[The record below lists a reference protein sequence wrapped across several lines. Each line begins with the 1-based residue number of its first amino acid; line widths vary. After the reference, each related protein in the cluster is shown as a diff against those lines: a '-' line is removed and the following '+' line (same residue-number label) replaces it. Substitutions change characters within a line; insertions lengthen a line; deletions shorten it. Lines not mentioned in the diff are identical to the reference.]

1 MKNFTKNTIAT
12 LALVLLTQTLS
23 AGYSTKSVETLDVAK
38 FSAVWQELNK
48 DDRTNQKHLISYMDN
63 LLDNTLKIAYE
74 ECTPSIDVTKFSSLW
89 QEIKTNNNDAI
100 HLSTALNTVV
110 DEVVCTVS

>member
-23 AGYSTKSVETLDVAK
+23 ANYSTKSSETLDVTK

-48 DDRTNQKHLISYMDN
+48 NDKTNQEHLSSYMN
-63 LLDNTLKIAYE
+63 TILDNSVKVAYQ

-89 QEIKTNNNDAI
+89 QEVKINNNNAM
-100 HLSTALNTVV
+100 HLSTALNTVL
-110 DEVVCTVS
+110 DEVICTVS